1 MQLTESQRSKL
12 KTRIKNILR
21 EAMFE
26 NGYYENMFPENMYP
40 EAKKEKKEK
49 EKKHHITNSKDKPY
63 DGDGTD
69 KKRNEVMKWL
79 DSAQELHSIL
89 AYRLWPEKDEDEAR
103 SLFSKKYRGEDAE
116 GNEYSFDD
124 DDINKLFNMK
134 DRYIDEIS

>member
-1 MQLTESQRSKL
+1 MQLTESQKSKL

-26 NGYYENMFPENMYP
+26 NGYYENIFPE
-40 EAKKEKKEK
+40 AGKKETAHQMKNSKEK
-49 EKKHHITNSKDKPY
+49 PGY

-116 GNEYSFDD
+116 GHDYSFDD